1 MTSYKMGRKVNSC
14 KMGRKKGD
22 LIQDG
27 EKENL
32 PHTRLGESEV
42 T

>member
-1 MTSYKMGRKVNSC
+1 MTLY

-27 EKENL
+27 EK
-32 PHTRLGESEV
+32 GELMQDGEKER
-42 T
+42 